1 MRLSLTLIPSE
12 RLRWIGHVVRQA
24 IVLDLRWR
32 DAHTGDSESAGHPS
46 LRRGEAAPHTSLSL
60 SAVSTIAASPRAWR
74 RR

>member
-32 DAHTGDSESAGHPS
+32 DAHMGVGESTGYPS
-46 LRRGEAAPHTSLSL
+46 LRRGEAA
-60 SAVSTIAASPRAWR
+60 STPL
-74 RR
+74 